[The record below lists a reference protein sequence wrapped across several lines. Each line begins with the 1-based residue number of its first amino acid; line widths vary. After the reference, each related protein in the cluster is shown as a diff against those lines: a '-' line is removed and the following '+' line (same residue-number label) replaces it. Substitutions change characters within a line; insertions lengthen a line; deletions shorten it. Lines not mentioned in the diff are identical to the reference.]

1 MNNTTKYFRNK
12 LNMDLLGIDS
22 ATLWKLEEDYVSP
35 VDDKYKLK
43 IYYKSH
49 EHWYTEV
56 ENPVE
61 LQEKNN

>member
-43 IYYKSH
+43 ITAIRKF
-49 EHWYTEV
+49 
-56 ENPVE
+56 
-61 LQEKNN
+61 